1 MNELFYALI
10 MITII
15 IVLILVFV
23 LISYFYNNYSDNKDK
38 VNANFRKT
46 SDYINDTNKTI
57 VNNISTIDSKYSDI
71 TSKTNTDLSSLTSNF
86 TSYVNTTTPQLSLF
100 SSNLNT
106 NAILNANTSSNLSRY
121 DNNIKNFFEFRN
133 NNASINEALFN
144 YNFGVT
150 PNLSLSLLQKID
162 VASGMTIKTDTN
174 QRSLKICDYANSN
187 SCIDL
192 NVQNGNFNIYPS
204 ASTTG
209 TVNNLN
215 IKKSGTGRVLAN
227 FDFNSNSIYL
237 GGTGEEA
244 GLYINE
250 NNVYMKNLN
259 LLSDTTRYDEAKVM
273 YNSTT
278 PTQPYNTYKYNMD
291 EIRKINSFIAQPPT
305 GKLIVGNYSLSNILL
320 PPDNV
325 PGTVLDIYIKSKFQ
339 IPVGTSINIELFEIN
354 TPASGSVTL
363 YNTLT
368 GTQPIQSITIN
379 GKNAVTQI
387 SSAVPP
393 NTTVQFRNNGSSI
406 SINTASFPT
415 IPINRAFI
423 SEF

>member
-23 LISYFYNNYSDNKDK
+23 LISYFYNNYSENKVR
-38 VNANFRKT
+38 VNANFKKT
-46 SDYINDTNKTI
+46 SNYINDTNNTI
-57 VNNISTIDSKYSDI
+57 VQNISSVDNKYGGI
-71 TSKTNTDLSSLTSNF
+71 TSKTNSDVTSLENKFNSF
-86 TSYVNTTTPQLSLF
+86 VNTTNPVLSSF
-100 SSNLNT
+100 SSNLNA
-106 NAILNANTSSNLSRY
+106 NNILNANSSSNLTKL
-121 DNNIKNFFEFRN
+121 DNNLKNFFEFRN

-162 VASGMTIKTDTN
+162 VASGMTIKTDAN
-174 QRSLKICDYANSN
+174 QRSMKICDYANSN

-192 NVQNGNFNIYPS
+192 NVQDGNFNIYPS
-204 ASTTG
+204 ASTSG

-237 GGTGEEA
+237 GGTGEDA

-250 NNVYMKNLN
+250 NNVYLKNLN
-259 LLSDTTRYDEAKVM
+259 LLSNNARFTDAKVM
-273 YNSTT
+273 YNSAT
-278 PTQPYNTYKYNMD
+278 PTQSYNTYSYNLEDIKRM
-291 EIRKINSFIAQPPT
+291 NNFMVQPPNV
-305 GKLIVGNYSLSNILL
+305 KLIIGNYSLSNILL

-325 PGTVLDIYIKSKFQ
+325 PGTLLDVYIKSKYL
-339 IPVGTSINIELFEIN
+339 IPVGTAINFELFEIN
-354 TPASGSVTL
+354 TPASESTTL
-363 YNTLT
+363 YNSLA
-368 GTQPIQSITIN
+368 GTQPIQSITIS
-379 GKNAVTQI
+379 GKNATAQI
-387 SSAVPP
+387 SIAVPA
-393 NTTVQFRNNGSSI
+393 NTTVQFRNSRSLI

-415 IPINRAFI
+415 IPINRTFI
-423 SEF
+423 VDF

>member
-15 IVLILVFV
+15 IVLILVFI
-23 LISYFYNNYSDNKDK
+23 LISYFYNNYTDNKDK

-46 SDYINDTNKTI
+46 SNYINTTNDQIIK
-57 VNNISTIDSKYSDI
+57 NISSMDSKYSGI
-71 TSKTNTDLSSLTSNF
+71 TSKTNSDLTALSSNY
-86 TSYVNTTTPQLSLF
+86 TSYVNTTTPLLSSF
-100 SSNLNT
+100 SSNLSANT
-106 NAILNANTSSNLSRY
+106 ILNNNTSSNLSKF
-121 DNNIKNFFEFRN
+121 DNNLKNFFEFRN

-150 PNLSLSLLQKID
+150 PNLSLSLLQRID

-174 QRSLKICDYANSN
+174 QRSLKICDYTNSN

-204 ASTTG
+204 AG
-209 TVNNLN
+209 TSGSVNNLN
-215 IKKSGTGRVLAN
+215 IKKSSTGRVLAN

-237 GGTGEEA
+237 GGNGEDA

-250 NNVYMKNLN
+250 NNVYLKNLN
-259 LLSDTTRYDEAKVM
+259 LLSNNANFNDAKVM
-273 YNSTT
+273 YNSAT
-278 PTQPYNTYKYNMD
+278 PTQPYNTYRYNLED
-291 EIRKINSFIAQPPT
+291 VKKINNFIAQPPT
-305 GKLIVGNYSLSNILL
+305 GKLIIGNYSLSNILL

-325 PGTVLDIYIKSKFQ
+325 PGTLLDIYVKSKFQ

-354 TPASGSVTL
+354 TPTSGSVTL
-363 YNTLT
+363 YNSLS
-368 GTQPIQSITIN
+368 GTQPIQLITIA
-379 GKNAVTQI
+379 GKNATAQI
-387 SSAVPP
+387 SSAIPP
-393 NTTVQFRNNGSSI
+393 NTTVQFRNSGSSI
-406 SINTASFPT
+406 SINTTSFPT

-423 SEF
+423 SDF

>member
-10 MITII
+10 MITVI

-23 LISYFYNNYSDNKDK
+23 LISYFYNNYSENKDK

-46 SDYINDTNKTI
+46 SNYINDTNKTI
-57 VNNISTIDSKYSDI
+57 VTNISTVDSKYSGI
-71 TSKTNTDLSSLTSNF
+71 TSKTNSDLTSLSSNF
-86 TSYVNTTTPQLSLF
+86 TSYVNTTNPLLSSF

-106 NAILNANTSSNLSRY
+106 NTILNANTSSNLTKF
-121 DNNIKNFFEFRN
+121 DNNLKNFFEFRN

-150 PNLSLSLLQKID
+150 PNLSLSLLQRID
-162 VASGMTIKTDTN
+162 AASGMTIKTDAN

-192 NVQNGNFNIYPS
+192 NVQDGNFNIYPS

-237 GGTGEEA
+237 GGTGEDA

-250 NNVYMKNLN
+250 NNVYLKNLN
-259 LLSDTTRYDEAKVM
+259 LLSNNARFNDAKVM
-273 YNSTT
+273 YNSAT
-278 PTQPYNTYKYNMD
+278 PTQPYNTYSYNLEDVKRM
-291 EIRKINSFIAQPPT
+291 NSFIAQPPN
-305 GKLIVGNYSLSNILL
+305 GKLIIGNYSLSNILL

-325 PGTVLDIYIKSKFQ
+325 PGTLLDIYVKSKFQ

-354 TPASGSVTL
+354 IPASGSITL
-363 YNTLT
+363 YNGLT
-368 GTQPIQSITIN
+368 GTQPMQSITIT
-379 GKNAVTQI
+379 GKNATAQI
-387 SSAVPP
+387 STAIPP
-393 NTTVQFRNNGSSI
+393 NTTVQFRNSGSSI

>member
-23 LISYFYNNYSDNKDK
+23 LISYFYNNYSENKVR
-38 VNANFRKT
+38 VNANFKKT
-46 SDYINDTNKTI
+46 SNYINDTNNTI
-57 VNNISTIDSKYSDI
+57 VQNISSVDNKYGGI
-71 TSKTNTDLSSLTSNF
+71 TSKTNSDVTSLENKFNSF
-86 TSYVNTTTPQLSLF
+86 VNTTNPVLSSF
-100 SSNLNT
+100 SSNLNA
-106 NAILNANTSSNLSRY
+106 NNILNANSSSNLTKL
-121 DNNIKNFFEFRN
+121 DNNLKNFFEFRN

-162 VASGMTIKTDTN
+162 VASGMTIKTDAN

-192 NVQNGNFNIYPS
+192 NVQDGNFNIYPS
-204 ASTTG
+204 ASTSG

-237 GGTGEEA
+237 GGTGEDA

-250 NNVYMKNLN
+250 NNVYLKNLN
-259 LLSDTTRYDEAKVM
+259 LLSNNARFTDAKVM
-273 YNSTT
+273 YNSAT
-278 PTQPYNTYKYNMD
+278 PTQSYNTYSYNLEDIKRM
-291 EIRKINSFIAQPPT
+291 NNFMVQPPNV
-305 GKLIVGNYSLSNILL
+305 KLIIGNYSLSNILL

-325 PGTVLDIYIKSKFQ
+325 PGTLLDVYIKSKYL
-339 IPVGTSINIELFEIN
+339 IPVGTAINFELFEIN
-354 TPASGSVTL
+354 TPASESTTL
-363 YNTLT
+363 YNSLA
-368 GTQPIQSITIN
+368 GTQPIQSITIS
-379 GKNAVTQI
+379 GKNATAQI
-387 SSAVPP
+387 SIAVPA
-393 NTTVQFRNNGSSI
+393 NTTVQFRNSRSLI

-415 IPINRAFI
+415 IPINRTFI
-423 SEF
+423 VDF

>member
-38 VNANFRKT
+38 VNANFKKT
-46 SDYINDTNKTI
+46 SNYINDTNNTI
-57 VNNISTIDSKYSDI
+57 VQNISSVDNKYGNI
-71 TSKTNTDLSSLTSNF
+71 TSKTNSDLSSLSSNF
-86 TSYVNTTTPQLSLF
+86 TSYVNTTNPLLSSF
-100 SSNLNT
+100 SSNLNANT
-106 NAILNANTSSNLSRY
+106 ILNTNTSSNLSKF
-121 DNNIKNFFEFRN
+121 DNNLKNFFEFRN

-150 PNLSLSLLQKID
+150 PNLSLSLLQRID
-162 VASGMTIKTDTN
+162 AASGMTIKTDAN
-174 QRSLKICDYANSN
+174 QRSLKICDHANSN

-204 ASTTG
+204 AGTSG

-215 IKKSGTGRVLAN
+215 IKKSVTGRVLAN

-237 GGTGEEA
+237 GGVGEDA
-244 GLYINE
+244 GLFINE
-250 NNVYMKNLN
+250 NNVYLKNLN
-259 LLSDTTRYDEAKVM
+259 LLSNNANFNDAKVM
-273 YNSTT
+273 YNSTF
-278 PTQPYNTYKYNMD
+278 PTQPYNTYSYNLEDVKRM
-291 EIRKINSFIAQPPT
+291 NNFIAQPPN
-305 GKLIVGNYSLSNILL
+305 GKLIIGNYSLSNILI

-325 PGTVLDIYIKSKFQ
+325 SGTLLDIYIKSKFQ

-354 TPASGSVTL
+354 TPASGSATL
-363 YNTLT
+363 YNSLT
-368 GTQPIQSITIN
+368 GTQPIQLITIN
-379 GKNAVTQI
+379 GKNATAQI
-387 SSAVPP
+387 SSAIPP
-393 NTTVQFRNNGSSI
+393 NTTIQFRNSGTLI

-423 SEF
+423 SDF